1 MGIQGLNRFLRTN
14 CQDVIKQICLWELK
28 GKTLAVDASIYM
40 YRFQGEGGLIDGIF
54 QMVSL
59 MQYNN
64 IIPIFVFDG
73 KPPAEK
79 QELLQKRREEKAEA
93 EEQYK
98 EIQERLKDCDEDD
111 IADLETEADNLRKQF
126 IRLTQ
131 EDIDNVK
138 HLLELIGVQ
147 YYECEGE
154 SDCVCAKMVQKR
166 IAHACLSEDMDMFVY
181 GCPRVLRYLSL
192 LKANVVLYDLAGIL
206 NRLNINFQDFQD
218 ICVLSGTDYNLAAD
232 SNIELHRA
240 LKLFAKYRKRGQG
253 EGYHEWIINNSYITD
268 IETYTTTKN
277 MFNIIDL
284 QLNKNNLVQSDYDKC
299 EMQNFLLDYGF
310 VFAY

>member
-14 CQDVIKQICLWELK
+14 CQNVIKQIYLWELK
-28 GKTLAVDASIYM
+28 GKTIAVDASIYM

-59 MQYNN
+59 MQYNK

-73 KPPAEK
+73 KPPPEK
-79 QELLQKRREEKAEA
+79 LELLQKRRQEKAEA
-93 EEQYK
+93 QKQYK
-98 EIQERLKDCDEDD
+98 EIQERLKTCHEDD

-138 HLLELIGVQ
+138 HLLEIMGIK
-147 YYECEGE
+147 YYECDGE
-154 SDCVCAKMVQKR
+154 SDCVCAKMVQKK
-166 IAHACLSEDMDMFVY
+166 IAYACLSEDMDMFVY

-192 LKANVVLYDLAGIL
+192 LKANVVLYDLVGIL

-218 ICVLSGTDYNLAAD
+218 ICVLSGTDYNLATD

-240 LKLFAKYRKRGQG
+240 LKLFAKYRKRGAN
-253 EGYHEWIINNSYITD
+253 EGYYQWIINNLYITD
-268 IETYTTTKN
+268 VDTYTTTKN

-284 QLNKNNLVQSDYDKC
+284 QLDKNNLVQSEYDEC
-299 EMQNFLLDYGF
+299 EMQNFLLNYGF

>member
-14 CQDVIKQICLWELK
+14 CQDVIKQVCLWELK
-28 GKTLAVDASIYM
+28 GKTIAIDASIYM

-64 IIPIFVFDG
+64 IVPIFVFDG

-98 EIQERLKDCDEDD
+98 EIQERLKTCEEDD

-138 HLLELIGVQ
+138 NLLELMGVQ
-147 YYECEGE
+147 YYECDGE
-154 SDCVCAKMVQKR
+154 SDSVCAKMVQKR
-166 IAHACLSEDMDMFVY
+166 IAYACLSEDMDMFVY

-206 NRLNINFQDFQD
+206 NRLKINFQDFQD

-240 LKLFAKYRKRGQG
+240 LKLFARYRKRGQG
-253 EGYHEWIINNSYITD
+253 EGYHQWIINNSYITD

-284 QLNKNNLVQSDYDKC
+284 QLNKNNLVQSDYD
-299 EMQNFLLDYGF
+299 EDGMQKFLLNYGF